1 MISQHVIKPA
11 IKICGITNEA
21 DAFMAAQAG
30 ASYLG
35 YILYCPDSPRA
46 IPISAAHKIIANVRR
61 IYPAVKHVGVFVDA
75 SSSTLA
81 TIQQQLQLDII
92 QLHGEESIAAIQ
104 ILAKTMAVWKSIIV
118 HAAEDV
124 AKVQDYEP
132 YVAAIHL
139 DAGRGSGQVINQ
151 SLLESIHTTK
161 PLVLAGGITPDNVVQ
176 FQRYQPAIID
186 VSSGVEKVRG
196 KKDVTLIK
204 QLIHNCYVATS

>member
-1 MISQHVIKPA
+1 MTPPRLTKPA

-21 DAFMAAQAG
+21 DAFTAAQAG
-30 ASYLG
+30 VSYLG

-46 IPISAAHKIIANVRR
+46 IAISAAHKIILNVRR

-75 SSSTLA
+75 PSTTLA

-92 QLHGEESIAAIQ
+92 QLHGEESIADIQ
-104 ILAKTMAVWKSIIV
+104 TLTGTMSVWKSIIV
-118 HAAEDV
+118 HTAADI

-139 DAGRGSGQVINQ
+139 DAGRGSGQLINQ
-151 SLLESIHTTK
+151 SLLESIHATK
-161 PLVLAGGITPDNVVQ
+161 PVVLAGGITPDNVAQ

-196 KKDVTLIK
+196 KKDASLIK
-204 QLIHNCYVATS
+204 QLIRNCYAATL